1 LGTHEGSLTL
11 DQAKRIEQ
19 FAALCEQDP
28 GNDMA
33 RFSLGGAYAQN
44 GQHSEAAE
52 AYLACIGIN
61 DAFSKAY
68 QLAGASLIEAGEA
81 DRAGE
86 VLERGYLI
94 AAGQGDL
101 MPKNGI
107 GELLASIGREP
118 PEVPVE
124 EAKAAPSAGD
134 GFMCRRTN
142 RPGTRLGR
150 APFRGGLGVWIQ
162 ENISKETFDEWI
174 GLGTKIINELR
185 LDLSRE
191 SDDAVYDYGMRRF
204 LGLTDEKYAE
214 LAGSVPEAPSGEY
227 VELIDTILA
236 RSGQLEDFGGELHK
250 QV

>member
-1 LGTHEGSLTL
+1 M

-19 FAALCEQDP
+19 FSQLCEQDP

-44 GQHSEAAE
+44 GQHREAAE

-61 DAFSKAY
+61 SSFSKAY
-68 QLAGASLIEAGEA
+68 QLAGASLIEAGDA
-81 DRAGE
+81 DRAAD
-86 VLERGYLI
+86 VLERGYLV
-94 AAGQGDL
+94 AAKQGDL
-101 MPKNGI
+101 MPQKGI
-107 GELLASIGREP
+107 GELLASIGREA

-124 EAKAAPSAGD
+124 EKEATAAVGD
-134 GFMCRRTN
+134 GFVCKRTN
-142 RPGTRLGR
+142 RPGTRMSR

-204 LGLTDEKYAE
+204 LGLTDEKYEE
-214 LAGSVPEAPSGEY
+214 LAGAVPEAPSGEY